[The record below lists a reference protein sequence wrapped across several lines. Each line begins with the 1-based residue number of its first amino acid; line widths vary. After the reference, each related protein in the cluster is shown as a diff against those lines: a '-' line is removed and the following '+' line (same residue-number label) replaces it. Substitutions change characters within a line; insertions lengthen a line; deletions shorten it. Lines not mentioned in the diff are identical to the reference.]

1 MYLVKRMK
9 KKALLH
15 MTCISNRQ
23 DHLKKVFNFNFFET
37 DEIQANIKI
46 CYSYIAMFTI
56 MRPR

>member
-1 MYLVKRMK
+1 MK